1 MIGNFKKQVDKY
13 RIRYQCNCQPKEG
26 TLLSGF
32 QNGEVYEGRYF
43 NGLYEVS
50 VSWGRETPLLI
61 SRKLFN
67 QYFELMQG
75 NTSMLPQKSRKRTQ
89 AG

>member
-13 RIRYQCNCQPKEG
+13 RIKYQCNRQPQEG
-26 TLLSGF
+26 SLLAGF
-32 QNGEVYEGRYF
+32 QHGETYEGRYF

-50 VSWGRETPLLI
+50 VSWGRETPVLI

-67 QYFELMQG
+67 QYFELIQG
-75 NTSMLPQKSRKRTQ
+75 GVQEKSRKRTRI
-89 AG
+89 G

>member
-13 RIRYQCNCQPKEG
+13 RIHYQCRHQPARDS
-26 TLLSGF
+26 LLAGF
-32 QNGEVYEGRYF
+32 QRGEVYEGRYF

-50 VSWGRETPLLI
+50 ISFGREEAMLI

-67 QYFELMQG
+67 QHFIIIQEG
-75 NTSMLPQKSRKRTQ
+75 RKPDYLHAT
-89 AG
+89 